1 MITRLLI
8 FLNLSECKQSMC
20 LCPQMLNLKVSARWK
35 RDDGQTVELDHR
47 LLQTLQAIQAQGS
60 ISLACKTLGVSY
72 RTLWAQI
79 QQYNQLIGEEVVATH
94 GRAGACLT
102 RFGHK
107 LLWMVEQGNVRI
119 APELGTVGE
128 QLNAEWLDADTNK
141 PWISMA
147 MSDDLVLQQ
156 LFQNTPLYKQ
166 LQVSLRW
173 SGSIAALSALHRG
186 EVRVAGCH
194 LPMGQQDHSHVHQI
208 MRRWL
213 RGTNL
218 SVIELFEREI
228 GWISRPSETPPTLGD
243 VARRRALLVN
253 RNSASSTHHQLNALI
268 SQACLS
274 PEDLPGYYHEENSHM
289 AVACTIAAGHGD
301 LGLGIRAAAAHYG
314 LQFRHV
320 SQEQYFL
327 VLHTDDLS
335 FPAIKVLLPWLKST
349 EVKTTVQGTAG
360 YSAQRLGDVHALE
373 IFLNKLTD
381 C

>member
-8 FLNLSECKQSMC
+8 FINLSECKQSMC

-47 LLQTLQAIQAQGS
+47 LLHTLQAIQTEGS

-79 QQYNQLIGEEVVATH
+79 QQYNQLFGEEVVATH

-107 LLWMVEQGNVRI
+107 LMWMVEQGNVRI
-119 APELGTVGE
+119 TPELGMVGE
-128 QLNAEWLDADTNK
+128 QLNAEWLDVGTNK
-141 PWISMA
+141 PWISLA

-156 LFQNTPLYKQ
+156 LFQNTPLYKR

-194 LPMGQQDHSHVHQI
+194 LPVGDQDHSHVHQI

-213 RGTNL
+213 RGANL
-218 SVIELFEREI
+218 SVIELFERDI
-228 GWISRPSETPPTLGD
+228 GWMSRPSATPPTLTD
-243 VARRRALLVN
+243 VAQRHASLVN

-268 SQACLS
+268 AQACLKA
-274 PEDLPGYYHEENSHM
+274 EELPGYYHEENSHM

-301 LGLGIRAAAAHYG
+301 LGLGLRAAAEHYG

-320 SQEQYFL
+320 SQERYFL
-327 VLHTDDLS
+327 VLHTDDLH
-335 FPAIKVLLPWLKST
+335 FPAVQVLLPWLKSGEVNT
-349 EVKTTVQGTAG
+349 LVKTTAG
-360 YSAQRLGDVHALE
+360 YAAQRLGEVQALE
-373 IFLNKLTD
+373 TFLNRLTD
-381 C
+381 